1 MQKHPVFV
9 EHTYGHPFPPGEY
22 HKTPLSSCHSYAVL
36 KTSQCCSGSL
46 NTQLTP
52 SITGVSFLTA
62 FGDSWRMFKLD
73 LPAEESS
80 IRAVER
86 RQAAEVARRK
96 RILNPRNRV
105 IGLDVHALEQQV
117 AEKRERE
124 KAERQREMAYDA
136 LCISMD
142 QNLMEQQ
149 REEAERRRELAQELV
164 QDWAIHQRSE
174 DSRDADINYNHQGGP
189 NVSLVNQESL
199 GPASMQ
205 VFEGEG
211 VGENERKKFQ
221 MEQNERMLRAQREE
235 REKCQKVQKHKELV
249 GGLELIQQDLRAIH
263 LDALEEECKKAALI
277 ALKSYNQVQAEER
290 QERERQDKQKHEG
303 LDLAEI
309 LQMVT
314 SDLLTECPEVAVKEG
329 MGSAEAPR
337 VLPDRWK
344 GMSSEE
350 LSAIYRQR
358 AEQCADREVQY
369 KAETAGEAEQTAW
382 DLQQLEQARQ
392 QEEEER
398 RVREL
403 QRERRARLDQY
414 NQQLAREQQ
423 EHQKYLNN
431 DLYTNRPTVRYF
443 NQFSA
448 SSR

>member
-1 MQKHPVFV
+1 
-9 EHTYGHPFPPGEY
+9 
-22 HKTPLSSCHSYAVL
+22 
-36 KTSQCCSGSL
+36 
-46 NTQLTP
+46 
-52 SITGVSFLTA
+52 
-62 FGDSWRMFKLD
+62 MFKLD
-73 LPAEESS
+73 LPADESS
-80 IRAVER
+80 VRAVER

-96 RILNPRNRV
+96 RIFNTRNRV
-105 IGLDVHALEQQV
+105 IGLDVHALDQQV

-124 KAERQREMAYDA
+124 KAERQREMAYGA

-142 QNLMEQQ
+142 QKLMTQQ
-149 REEAERRRELAQELV
+149 REEAERKRELAQELV
-164 QDWAIHQRSE
+164 QDWAIYQRSE

-189 NVSLVNQESL
+189 DVSLVDQESL

-211 VGENERKKFQ
+211 VGENERRKFQ
-221 MEQNERMLRAQREE
+221 MEQNERILRAQREE
-235 REKCQKVQKHKELV
+235 REKRQKVQKHKELV

-350 LSAIYRQR
+350 LNAIYRQR
-358 AEQCADREVQY
+358 AEQRADRERQRQRE
-369 KAETAGEAEQTAW
+369 KQSNLAW

-403 QRERRARLDQY
+403 ERERRARLDQY

-443 NQFSA
+443 SQFSA